1 MDNTLRAK
9 CAGIKTLRLPNDST
23 DDYEFIVSDP
33 VWAND
38 SQTQSEDDFDGD
50 YIGYDVYYD
59 LDTEL
64 DSDDDIYDPSNY
76 IDGIDED
83 DEEARMILRGLWPL
97 MK

>member
-9 CAGIKTLRLPNDST
+9 CSGIKTLRLPNDLT
-23 DDYEFIVSDP
+23 DDYEFIVSNA
-33 VWAND
+33 VWDND
-38 SQTQSEDDFDGD
+38 SQTQSVDDFDGD
-50 YIGYDVYYD
+50 MWYDVYYD

-83 DEEARMILRGLWPL
+83 DEEARMILRGLWAL